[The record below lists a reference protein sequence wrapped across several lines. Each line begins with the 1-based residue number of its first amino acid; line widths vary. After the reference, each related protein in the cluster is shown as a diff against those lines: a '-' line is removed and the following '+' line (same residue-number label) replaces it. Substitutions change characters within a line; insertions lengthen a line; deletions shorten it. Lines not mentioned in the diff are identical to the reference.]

1 MREVPERTGDESR
14 SHRHGNIFSP
24 HLGSMYVHVQR
35 EKGLAHRTMVLRPW
49 QVQALRMIV
58 SRWFVVMLACGLGS
72 WAYFAVQAA
81 RVPLLSRRLDHMEAD
96 RQRLDTLQRTLLLLQ
111 GRYEQVQ
118 KMLSAPVPATRSDSP
133 VTRKV
138 EPAETKKKGE

>member
-1 MREVPERTGDESR
+1 MRESPEKAPDDSR
-14 SHRHGNIFSP
+14 SHSHGNIFSP

-35 EKGLAHRTMVLRPW
+35 ENGLAHRTMVLRPW

-58 SRWFVVMLACGLGS
+58 SRWFMLAVVLGLGS

-81 RVPLLSRRLDHMEAD
+81 RVPLLSRRLDHAEAD
-96 RQRLDTLQRTLLLLQ
+96 RLRLDTLQRTLSLLQ

-118 KMLSAPVPATRSDSP
+118 RMLSAPAPSSKSDTAIIRKSGP
-133 VTRKV
+133 VETRK
-138 EPAETKKKGE
+138 KDN